1 MSAELTV
8 VTALLAG
15 FFGSTHC
22 IGMCGAIVVLIEG
35 QSAAQQRTI
44 WIRRISY
51 NCGRLCFYALLG
63 SVAALSGTV
72 LTKSL
77 GVSAGLTVLR
87 MLAAFLVIAIGLNL
101 LFDWRLTRFLES
113 TGAGLWRHV
122 SHLTRYV
129 LPATNV
135 ARALGAGFV
144 WGALPC
150 GLVYSAVALASTT
163 GSFSQGALVMFA
175 FWLGTLPA
183 LLAIGASA
191 ERIAAWRTRVWLR
204 RTAGM
209 IVIVLGVLA
218 LLPLALNRDS
228 AHQHGATQRTDSF
241 LEFWTRF

>member
-1 MSAELTV
+1 MSAELTL

-35 QSAAQQRTI
+35 QLAVQRRSI
-44 WIRRISY
+44 WLRRISY
-51 NCGRLCFYALLG
+51 NLGRLCFYMLLG
-63 SVAALSGTV
+63 SAAALSGTV
-72 LTKSL
+72 LTSSL
-77 GVSAGLTVLR
+77 GVSVGLTVLR
-87 MLAAFLVIAIGLNL
+87 LLAAVLVISIGLNL
-101 LFDWRLTRFLES
+101 LFEWRLTRFLET
-113 TGAGLWRHV
+113 TGAGLWRRV
-122 SHLTRYV
+122 SRLTRHV

-163 GSFSQGALVMFA
+163 GGLSHGAGVMFA

-183 LLAIGASA
+183 LLAVGASA
-191 ERIAAWRTRVWLR
+191 ERIATWRRQVWLR

-209 IVIVLGVLA
+209 IVIILGVLA
-218 LLPLALNRDS
+218 ILPLVLDRDS
-228 AHQHGATQRTDSF
+228 PHQHGASHRADSVF
-241 LEFWTRF
+241 KYRAHV